1 MGIGMRRRTVIPLSA
16 ILLLVAS
23 YPAAAHHVM
32 EGKTPSTFV
41 EGLLSG
47 LGHPIIGIDHLAFLA
62 AIGIAVGFARLNLAM
77 PLVFVVA
84 SALGV
89 GLHVQGFNVPAV
101 ETAIAAS
108 VLLAGALVARGR
120 ILPSFVWFLLFALA
134 GVIHGYAYGE
144 SIVGAELAPLWAYL
158 AGLIIIQTLLA
169 TGIAMLTRNIANP
182 VTPRLAGAV
191 VAGIGLAVLA
201 GRVLP
206 A

>member
-1 MGIGMRRRTVIPLSA
+1 MGIGMRRRAVFPLSA

-32 EGKTPSTFV
+32 EGKTPSSFV

-77 PLVFVVA
+77 PLVFVIA

-89 GLHVQGFNVPAV
+89 GLHVQAFNIPAV

-108 VLLAGALVARGR
+108 VLLAGALVARGDS
-120 ILPSFVWFLLFALA
+120 IPSSVWFVLFALA
-134 GVIHGYAYGE
+134 GLIHGYAYGE
-144 SIVGAELAPLWAYL
+144 SIVGAEPAPLWAYL
-158 AGLIIIQTLLA
+158 AGLIIIQTVLA
-169 TGIAMLTRNIANP
+169 TGIAVVTRNIANP

>member
-1 MGIGMRRRTVIPLSA
+1 MRRRAVFPLSG

-62 AIGIAVGFARLNLAM
+62 AIGIAVGFAKLNLAM
-77 PLVFVVA
+77 PLVFVAA
-84 SALGV
+84 SVLGV
-89 GLHVQGFNVPAV
+89 GLHVKAFNIPAV

-108 VLLAGALVARGR
+108 VLLAGALVARGGS
-120 ILPSFVWFLLFALA
+120 IQSSVWFVLFALA

-144 SIVGAELAPLWAYL
+144 SIVGAEPAPLWAYL
-158 AGLIIIQTLLA
+158 CGLTVIQTLLA
-169 TGIAMLTRNIANP
+169 TGIAMLTRNMANP
-182 VTPRLAGAV
+182 ITPRLAGAV

-201 GRVLP
+201 GRMLP